1 MDHSNNQI
9 DTVNTILIDVAVESW
24 RFARLFGRMLTK
36 LDAGENA
43 RYANQYRYFLKRLE
57 ESIEG
62 AGMHLVNVE
71 GQLYDPG
78 MAIKTLNIEDFKPD
92 DRLLVDQMIEPIIM
106 GKEGVIR
113 SGSVMLRKAEL

>member
-1 MDHSNNQI
+1 MDHSNNQL

-78 MAIKTLNIEDFKPD
+78 MAIKTLNIEDFKPE